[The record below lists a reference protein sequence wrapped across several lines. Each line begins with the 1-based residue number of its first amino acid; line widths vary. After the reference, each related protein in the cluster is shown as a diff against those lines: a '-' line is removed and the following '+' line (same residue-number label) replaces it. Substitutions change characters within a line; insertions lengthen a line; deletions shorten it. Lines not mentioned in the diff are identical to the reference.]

1 MKNFTFILL
10 VLFASVSFAQNSP
23 INFESDGFGA
33 DWTWTVFENDTNP
46 ALEIIENPDSSEI
59 NTSDSVAKFTALQTG
74 NPWAGVESAHG
85 TTDLGPF
92 VLDATNS
99 TIKIM
104 VWKSVISDV
113 GIKLVA
119 NSGWAQV
126 ELKVANTLVNEWEE
140 LSFDFSDYPNPPE
153 AEGQYDQIVVFPDF
167 NMDGRGQENVVYF
180 DNITFNPSEGTS
192 DEPTTAAPAP
202 PARAAED
209 VLSVFSNAYT
219 DVAGT
224 DFNPG
229 WGQSTVVSTVEIEGN
244 QTLKYANLNFQGTQ
258 FASALDV
265 SGMDNLHIDLWTADA
280 TEVNIFC
287 ISTGPAETA
296 YSLAVT
302 PNQWVSYDIPL
313 TAFAGVDLAD
323 IIQLKVTGDDGSPA
337 IYLDNIYFY
346 KGEGTVVEDGPN
358 APIDFEADG
367 FGADWTWSVFE
378 NDSNP
383 ALEIIDNPDA
393 SGGNTS
399 AKVAKITA
407 LLTGAAWAG
416 VESSHGDTDLGP
428 FVLDETNSLVKIMVW
443 KSVISDV
450 GIKLVANSGWAQ
462 PELKVANTVVNEW
475 EELTFDFSDYPN
487 PPEAEG
493 QYDQIA
499 IFPDFN
505 LDGREQDNVVYFDN
519 ITFNSAEGGPSDE
532 PATAAPAPPARDAE
546 NVISVFSNAYTNVEG
561 TDFNPGWGQ
570 STVVSTVEILENHT
584 FKYASFN
591 YQGIQFASA
600 LDVTGM
606 EYLHVDMWTADATA
620 VNIFCIS
627 TGPVEKAYSLP
638 VTPNQWVS
646 YDIPLSE
653 FEGVD
658 LADVIQIK
666 FDGGDGSPTIYLDN
680 LYFFKVPTSVSALQ
694 KNEFRV
700 YPNPVTSGT
709 PVQFGSVASQVDVI
723 DLTGKLLLTKHNTS
737 SVKTDGLKRGIYFVR
752 IQSEKGKIQI
762 NKLIVK

>member
-1 MKNFTFILL
+1 MRNFTFILL
-10 VLFASVSFAQNSP
+10 VLFASVSFAQNAP
-23 INFESDGFGA
+23 VNFESDGYGA

-46 ALEIIENPDSSEI
+46 ALEIIANPDASGI

-74 NPWAGVESAHG
+74 AAWAGVESAHG

-92 VLDATNS
+92 VLNATNS

-126 ELKVANTLVNEWEE
+126 ELKVANTLVDEWEE

-153 AEGQYDQIVVFPDF
+153 AEGQYDQIVIFPDF
-167 NMDGRGQENVVYF
+167 NLDGRGQTNIAYF
-180 DNITFNPSEGTS
+180 DNITFNPSEGIA
-192 DEPTTAAPAP
+192 DEPSAAAPAP

-209 VLSVFSNAYT
+209 VISVFSNAYT
-219 DVAGT
+219 NVAGT

-244 QTLKYANLNFQGTQ
+244 HTLKYANLNYQGTQ

-265 SGMDNLHIDLWTADA
+265 SGMDKLHVDMWTADA

-287 ISTGPAETA
+287 ISTGPVETA

-313 TAFAGVDLAD
+313 SAFGDVDMAD
-323 IIQLKVTGDDGSPA
+323 VIQLKVTGNDGSPT
-337 IYLDNIYFY
+337 IFLDNIYFY

-367 FGADWTWSVFE
+367 FGANWTWSVFE

-393 SGGNTS
+393 SEGNTS
-399 AKVAKITA
+399 AKVAKFTA
-407 LLTGAAWAG
+407 LQTGAAWAG
-416 VESSHGDTDLGP
+416 FDSQEGDLGE
-428 FVLDETNSLVKIMVW
+428 FYWDETNSIVKIMVW

-450 GIKLVANSGWAQ
+450 GIKFDGGANPNDWSAG
-462 PELKVANTVVNEW
+462 EIKVANTVVNQW
-475 EELTFDFSDYPN
+475 EELTFDFSDSPN
-487 PPEAEG
+487 PPAEIG
-493 QYDQIA
+493 GLKRIA

-505 LDGREQDNVVYFDN
+505 DREQDNVIYIDN
-519 ITFNSAEGGPSDE
+519 ITFNPAEGGPTDG
-532 PATAAPAPPARDAE
+532 PATAAPTPPARDAE

-561 TDFNPGWGQ
+561 TDLFPGWGQ
-570 STVVSTVEILENHT
+570 TTAGSMVEIEGNQTL
-584 FKYASFN
+584 KYASFN
-591 YQGIQFASA
+591 YQGMQFANA
-600 LDVTGM
+600 LDASGM
-606 EYLHVDMWTADATA
+606 EKLHVDMWTANATA
-620 VNIFCIS
+620 VNIFSIS
-627 TGPVEKAYSLP
+627 TGPVETAYALP
-638 VTPNQWVS
+638 ITAGQWVS

-658 LADVIQIK
+658 LADVIQFK
-666 FDGGDGSPTIYLDN
+666 FDGGDGTPTIYFDN
-680 LYFFKVPTSVSALQ
+680 LYFYKLPTSVSIPVN
-694 KNEFRV
+694 NEFLV
-700 YPNPVTSGT
+700 YPNPVKSGT
-709 PVQFGSVASQVDVI
+709 LVHLNAVAKQVDVFDI
-723 DLTGKLLLTKHNTS
+723 TGKLIQSGMNTS
-737 SVKTDGLKRGIYFVR
+737 SVETGGMNRGVYLMR

-762 NKLIVK
+762 NKLIVN

>member
-23 INFESDGFGA
+23 INFESDGHGA
-33 DWTWTVFENDTNP
+33 DWTWTVFENETNP
-46 ALEIIENPDSSEI
+46 ALEVIDNPDKSDI
-59 NTSDSVAKFTALQTG
+59 NTSDSVAKFTALQAG

-92 VLDATNS
+92 VLNTTNS

-126 ELKVANTLVNEWEE
+126 ELKVANTKVNEWEE

-167 NMDGRGQENVVYF
+167 NLDGRSQDNISYF
-180 DNITFNPSEGTS
+180 DNITFNPAEVIA
-192 DEPTTAAPAP
+192 DEPATAAPVP
-202 PARAAED
+202 PARDAAN
-209 VLSVFSNAYT
+209 VVSVFSNTYT
-219 DVAGT
+219 DVTGT

-265 SGMDNLHIDLWTADA
+265 SGMDKLHVDMWTAEA

-287 ISTGPAETA
+287 ISTGPVEMA
-296 YSLAVT
+296 YSLPVT
-302 PNQWVSYDIPL
+302 PNQWESYDIPL
-313 TAFAGVDLAD
+313 STFTGVDLAD
-323 IIQLKVTGDDGSPA
+323 IIQLKVTGNDGSPT

-346 KGEGTVVEDGPN
+346 KGEGTVVEGGPN
-358 APIDFEADG
+358 APIDFETDG

-378 NDSNP
+378 NSSNP

-399 AKVAKITA
+399 AKVAKFTA
-407 LLTGAAWAG
+407 LQTGAAWAG
-416 VESSHGDTDLGP
+416 FDSQEGDLGE
-428 FVLDETNSLVKIMVW
+428 FYWDETNSIVKIMVW

-450 GIKLVANSGWAQ
+450 GIKFDGGANPNDWSAG
-462 PELKVANTVVNEW
+462 EIKVANTVVNQW
-475 EELTFDFSDYPN
+475 EELTFDFSDSPN
-487 PPEAEG
+487 PPAEIG
-493 QYDQIA
+493 GLKRIA

-505 LDGREQDNVVYFDN
+505 DREQDNVIYIDN
-519 ITFNSAEGGPSDE
+519 ITFNPAEGGPIDE
-532 PATAAPAPPARDAE
+532 PATAAPTPPARDAE

-561 TDFNPGWGQ
+561 TDFFPGWGQ
-570 STVVSTVEILENHT
+570 TTAGSMVEIEGNQTL
-584 FKYASFN
+584 KYASFN
-591 YQGIQFASA
+591 YQGMQFANA
-600 LDVTGM
+600 LNVSGM
-606 EYLHVDMWTADATA
+606 EKLHVDMWTANATA
-620 VNIFCIS
+620 VNIFSIS
-627 TGPVEKAYSLP
+627 TGPVETSYALP
-638 VTPNQWVS
+638 ITAGQWVS

-658 LADVIQIK
+658 LADVIQFK
-666 FDGGDGSPTIYLDN
+666 FDGGDGTPTIYFDN
-680 LYFFKVPTSVSALQ
+680 LYFYKLPTSVSIPVN
-694 KNEFRV
+694 NEFLV
-700 YPNPVTSGT
+700 YPNPVKLGTS
-709 PVQFGSVASQVDVI
+709 VQLNAVAKQVDVFDI
-723 DLTGKLLLTKHNTS
+723 TGKLIQSGMNTS
-737 SVKTDGLKRGIYFVR
+737 SVETGGMNRGVYLMR

-762 NKLIVK
+762 NKLIVN